1 MARGQAL
8 TNSVRIQINRKNRSS
23 LSIARQV
30 TTRPVV
36 ENIACV
42 PDTFVSKQCLQDMR
56 LFTNKE
62 TASAKRAIGSFLL
75 RFRVLPGVRRFFC
88 AQDFRS
94 YAVAKRRN
102 S

>member
-62 TASAKRAIGSFLL
+62 TASTASAKRAIDSFLL

-94 YAVAKRRN
+94 YAVTKR
-102 S
+102 